1 MKNDLSK
8 YNVQILPRRAVPP
21 SSDVFTVEAL
31 DERDARKRPIVKR
44 LTPVDTAVTES
55 GKKARII
62 NGAGTATMRLLG
74 SGEANVLVERATV
87 LDRVGTTVTVR
98 APTHGVLN
106 RAKAVI
112 EEHRE
117 VIANLA
123 KR

>member
-8 YNVQILPRRAVPP
+8 YNVPILPRRAVRP

-44 LTPVDTAVTES
+44 VTPADTMATQS
-55 GKKARII
+55 GKNARII
-62 NGAGTATMRLLG
+62 KGVGTATMRLLG

-87 LDRVGTTVTVR
+87 LDRLGNTVTVR

-123 KR
+123 NR